1 MAVMSGDKRVYSE
14 QEVGQIIQRA
24 AELQER
30 AGDKAVV
37 PYAPGVT
44 REQLERVAHEVGV
57 EAAFLQQALEERE
70 RPARPSGFLPVH
82 ERVVEGELD
91 PADFDLFL
99 QEVRGHRARNDHSKQ
114 IGRTLETRAWSG
126 SGWAQVEVTSRNAR
140 TRLKVKPI
148 LAIEFATIPVAYLVS
163 VFISF
168 RVLGHAG
175 HMGLVAPAVAG
186 TVATAAAVSGLWI
199 RRSGRA
205 AGRLS
210 DKLEGVLRRVVAS
223 QRRPE
228 AERASQESARA
239 ERRAAATSAED
250 VRR

>member
-1 MAVMSGDKRVYSE
+1 
-14 QEVGQIIQRA
+14 
-24 AELQER
+24 
-30 AGDKAVV
+30 
-37 PYAPGVT
+37 
-44 REQLERVAHEVGV
+44 
-57 EAAFLQQALEERE
+57 
-70 RPARPSGFLPVH
+70 LPLH

-140 TRLKVKPI
+140 TRLKVK
-148 LAIEFATIPVAYLVS
+148 AIPAVEFVTIPVAYIVS
-163 VFISF
+163 LFISF

-175 HMGLVAPAVAG
+175 HGLVAAAVAG